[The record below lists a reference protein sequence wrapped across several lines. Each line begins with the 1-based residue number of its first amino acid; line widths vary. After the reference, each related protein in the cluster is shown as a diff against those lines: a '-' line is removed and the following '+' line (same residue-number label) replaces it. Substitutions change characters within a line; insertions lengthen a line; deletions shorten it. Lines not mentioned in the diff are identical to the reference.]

1 MRDRLE
7 KTTFVVGFS
16 IGVAMGIATIGI
28 LLMRVAPAF
37 KHISRYSYTSSENAA
52 RLNSDVVTR
61 FETFKGHSA
70 APATDHSFARPHSAR
85 EGQSGSGV
93 SSL

>member
-1 MRDRLE
+1 MRANIE
-7 KTTFVVGFS
+7 KAAFAIGFS
-16 IGVAMGIATIGI
+16 IGIAMGFATIGV
-28 LLMRVAPAF
+28 LLMRIAPAF
-37 KHISRYSYTSSENAA
+37 KHISRYSNSSNENAA

-61 FETFKGHSA
+61 FESFKGHSA